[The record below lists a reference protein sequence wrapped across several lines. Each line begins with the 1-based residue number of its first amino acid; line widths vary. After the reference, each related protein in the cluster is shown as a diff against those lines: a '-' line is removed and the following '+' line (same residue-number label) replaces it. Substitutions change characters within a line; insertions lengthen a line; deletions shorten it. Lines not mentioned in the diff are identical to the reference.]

1 MTGNPPR
8 GLPFA
13 NNLQKPSPKFYIRL
27 LGGPLPRHPTPG
39 LHPRSATL
47 QGANSGPYKTLFTPA
62 QTPSPPSHLI
72 GRGRRGGPGG
82 GAGSAPGRS
91 AKPQQRWAA
100 ARVPAGSRRAPAE
113 AMRATL
119 PYSLSSDNRCA
130 FLAREEKRQEG
141 AAGRV
146 QGPRAQELPGAAAPL
161 APAPAR
167 AAG

>member
-1 MTGNPPR
+1 MLVKG
-8 GLPFA
+8 A
-13 NNLQKPSPKFYIRL
+13 AKPMKER
-27 LGGPLPRHPTPG
+27 LGGKPA
-39 LHPRSATL
+39 SATKTWAARGKKRL
-47 QGANSGPYKTLFTPA
+47 QDIRN
-62 QTPSPPSHLI
+62 LI

-82 GAGSAPGRS
+82 GAGSAPGWS

-119 PYSLSSDNRCA
+119 AYSLSSDNRCA